1 LKYTKTDIKTLLYG
15 SFAAFGTYF
24 CMYAFRKPFTVAT
37 YEGLSFWEVDYKIIL
52 IIAQVLGYMFSKFI
66 GIKLIS
72 ELRNNQRL
80 LLLITMIAVAE
91 ISLVLF
97 AVVPAPYNLVFMFL
111 NGLPLGVI
119 WGIVFSYLEGR
130 KTTEIL
136 GVVLCSSFIVSSGAV
151 KSVGLISMRWIGV
164 NEFWMPAVTGAIFI
178 VPFLIF
184 SYLLE
189 RIPSP
194 TPEDISL
201 RTERKPMSKVDRANL
216 IKTYFFPIVILVF
229 FYAALT
235 ALRDYRDN
243 FSREIW
249 DALGLRD
256 SIAIYTFSEIPIAIL
271 VLVILGLFAF
281 IKSNFRVFIYYHYLL
296 FGGAFVIGLLTVF
309 YQLELISEIF
319 WMISVGFGLYICYV
333 PFNCIFFDRMIAAFR
348 IKGNAGF
355 LIYIADAFGYLGSI
369 AVLLYKNFGQGGVS
383 WLNFFIYG
391 CYLIAALG
399 CIVAVASLNYFK
411 KKYKS
416 SEKKISHLLNIAYE

>member
-1 LKYTKTDIKTLLYG
+1 MKYTKTDIKTLLYG

-164 NEFWMPAVTGAIFI
+164 NDRSNIYSSFFNILLSFRTNPLTNTRRY
-178 VPFLIF
+178 FL
-184 SYLLE
+184 
-189 RIPSP
+189 
-194 TPEDISL
+194 TN
-201 RTERKPMSKVDRANL
+201 RK
-216 IKTYFFPIVILVF
+216 KT
-229 FYAALT
+229 
-235 ALRDYRDN
+235 N
-243 FSREIW
+243 E
-249 DALGLRD
+249 
-256 SIAIYTFSEIPIAIL
+256 
-271 VLVILGLFAF
+271 
-281 IKSNFRVFIYYHYLL
+281 
-296 FGGAFVIGLLTVF
+296 
-309 YQLELISEIF
+309 
-319 WMISVGFGLYICYV
+319 
-333 PFNCIFFDRMIAAFR
+333 
-348 IKGNAGF
+348 
-355 LIYIADAFGYLGSI
+355 
-369 AVLLYKNFGQGGVS
+369 
-383 WLNFFIYG
+383 
-391 CYLIAALG
+391 
-399 CIVAVASLNYFK
+399 
-411 KKYKS
+411 
-416 SEKKISHLLNIAYE
+416 

>member
-1 LKYTKTDIKTLLYG
+1 MKYTKTDIKTLLYG

-52 IIAQVLGYMFSKFI
+52 IIAQVLGYMLSKFI

>member
-1 LKYTKTDIKTLLYG
+1 MKYTKTDIKTLLYG